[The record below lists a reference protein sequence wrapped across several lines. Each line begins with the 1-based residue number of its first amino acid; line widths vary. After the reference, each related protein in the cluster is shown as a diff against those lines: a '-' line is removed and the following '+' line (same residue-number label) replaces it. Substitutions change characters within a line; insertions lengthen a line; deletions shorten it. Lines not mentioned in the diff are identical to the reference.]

1 VTRIITHYLLQSSPR
16 ELNLSYTTRAATL
29 HALQHTTHPSA
40 FQPVI
45 TLIETQLRHQSHPNF
60 IRWSICNGNAP
71 KIFFVRTMGNGHTI
85 AGFIVAIL
93 LTLSHASRWWRISCA
108 PLWFIGIATLVAAY
122 KGLCVVLHSNHTRNL
137 KPWEDPASSYAAFT
151 DDPSNVHAGV
161 NPGSS
166 TPFNIDGT
174 PNMSSGGSD
183 SIELEKEGRSSAHS
197 YTDYTTDN
205 YVFGENNAG
214 YVHEPWVEGYKKKNV
229 LRKVFETSVK
239 VQDQTIRVLQDRI
252 ARMAQLWAGLWTI
265 VLTVVFVALPKGN
278 FY

>member
-1 VTRIITHYLLQSSPR
+1 
-16 ELNLSYTTRAATL
+16 
-29 HALQHTTHPSA
+29 
-40 FQPVI
+40 
-45 TLIETQLRHQSHPNF
+45 
-60 IRWSICNGNAP
+60 
-71 KIFFVRTMGNGHTI
+71 MGIAHTI
-85 AGFIVAIL
+85 LGFVIAIL
-93 LTLSHASRWWRISCA
+93 LTLSRASRWWRIFAA
-108 PLWFIGIATLVAAY
+108 PIWFLGIATLVAAY

-166 TPFNIDGT
+166 TPFNVDGT
-174 PNMSSGGSD
+174 LNMSTKGSD
-183 SIELEKEGRSSAHS
+183 SIELEKEGRSSTPS
-197 YTDYTTDN
+197 YTDYTTDS

-214 YVHEPWVEGYKKKNV
+214 YIHEPWVEGYKKKGV

-239 VQDQTIRVLQDRI
+239 VQDQTVRVLQDRI
-252 ARMAQLWAGLWTI
+252 ARMAQVWAGIWTI